1 MTVKNT
7 TKSPMQF
14 GDVIIE
20 SGKKGMLP
28 KPYDEKHPVIKA
40 FLERGFLKKS
50 DSKSTGAGKQGQE
63 SGKSSQD
70 SPDSQGG

>member
-1 MTVKNT
+1 MFVKNN

-14 GDVIIE
+14 GDITIE
-20 SGKKGMLP
+20 SGKKGTLP

-50 DSKSTGAGKQGQE
+50 DSKGSDKTNPG
-63 SGKSSQD
+63 SQV
-70 SPDSQGG
+70 GGL